1 MGGQITKYFKGQ
13 PPSLIVVGLD
23 AVGKTT
29 MLYKVRNGKEEI
41 TTTIPTIGMNVETLE
56 AKVIKM
62 TAFDMGGR
70 CPMRPLWRHYYA
82 HVDGVVFVVDS
93 NDRDRLLMTKCEL
106 ERLLSEEELKGKPI
120 LFLANKQDLPNAVS
134 PKELTEKLDLS
145 SIKDR
150 PWYVV
155 GSVCTT
161 GSGLFEG
168 LDWISSAILTK
179 KMSTNVS
186 APLKE
191 TASDGKKLVGEGV
204 LDKLRSLFIS

>member
-1 MGGQITKYFKGQ
+1 ML
-13 PPSLIVVGLD
+13 LISD
-23 AVGKTT
+23 
-29 MLYKVRNGKEEI
+29 
-41 TTTIPTIGMNVETLE
+41 
-56 AKVIKM
+56 
-62 TAFDMGGR
+62 
-70 CPMRPLWRHYYA
+70 
-82 HVDGVVFVVDS
+82 
-93 NDRDRLLMTKCEL
+93 
-106 ERLLSEEELKGKPI
+106 
-120 LFLANKQDLPNAVS
+120 
-134 PKELTEKLDLS
+134 
-145 SIKDR
+145 
-150 PWYVV
+150 VV